1 MKKIVLLLS
10 TVLIFSSGIT
20 ACSNGSTSNSAKQ
33 EQSKAGTPISSY
45 SNVVDD
51 IN

>member
-1 MKKIVLLLS
+1 MKKIVILS
-10 TVLIFSSGIT
+10 TVLVLSSGIT
-20 ACSNGSTSNSAKQ
+20 ACSNGSTSNSTKQ
-33 EQSKAGTPISSY
+33 EQSKAGTPISSC